1 MKNLAVFASGQ
12 GTTFRH
18 LLESQSKNLF
28 SGNIKLL
35 VTNKTGIGAVA
46 IANEFNITHQCIPS
60 KSLTKNQDLLDA
72 LKKHSIDFIILTGY
86 LAKIDKPII
95 TEYKNKIIN
104 THPSLLPKFGGKGMY
119 GQRVHQA
126 VIANGEA
133 TSGVTIHIVD
143 EDYDS
148 GRVIAQ
154 EVVPLTP
161 EETSESLENKIKI
174 IEKNLLVK
182 VLADTL

>member
-46 IANEFNITHQCIPS
+46 IANEFNIAHQCIPS

-72 LKKHSIDFIILTGY
+72 LKKNSIDFIILTGY

-104 THPSLLPKFGGKGMY
+104 THPSGRRVGSSSPMTKNHSVSPFWHLQQYLP
-119 GQRVHQA
+119 A
-126 VIANGEA
+126 
-133 TSGVTIHIVD
+133 
-143 EDYDS
+143 DS
-148 GRVIAQ
+148 SR
-154 EVVPLTP
+154 
-161 EETSESLENKIKI
+161 
-174 IEKNLLVK
+174 
-182 VLADTL
+182 